1 MSLFRLWIVIALLA
15 PLLAACPAGQQAGT
29 DTVQVEDP
37 RDIWTINDPNAA
49 TDIDHSV
56 WDGLVAKYLRDSDSM
71 PRRVDYEAFPTADK
85 QALKD
90 YLQHLAAIEITKY
103 NRDQQIAFW
112 MNLYNA
118 SIVDMVLESL
128 PVNSVLQ
135 IRGPGLNVVGPWL
148 KPVAKIEGQTL
159 SFNDIEHYILRPYFN
174 DMGPL
179 VHYGLNCAS
188 MGCPSLALRAHT
200 AENWRDNLSDTAR
213 IYVNSPHGV
222 RFEDD
227 ELYTSKIYNSWFM
240 DDFGGSAESC
250 IAHLMQYAE
259 PELAERLADHD
270 TIVGDFYD
278 WRLNKPDS

>member
-1 MSLFRLWIVIALLA
+1 MA
-15 PLLAACPAGQQAGT
+15 PLLAACPSGQQAGNET
-29 DTVQVEDP
+29 AQAEDP
-37 RDIWTINDPNAA
+37 RDIWTINDSGA
-49 TDIDHSV
+49 TTTIDHSV
-56 WDGLVAKYLRDSDSM
+56 WDGLIVKYIRDSDSM
-71 PRRVDYEAFPTADK
+71 PRRVDYQAFTTSDK
-85 QALKD
+85 QALED
-90 YLQHLAAIEITKY
+90 YLRHLAAIEITKY

-112 MNLYNA
+112 LNLYNA
-118 SIVDMVLESL
+118 SIVNMVLDNAT
-128 PVNSVLQ
+128 VNSVLQ

-188 MGCPSLALRAHT
+188 MGCPSLAPRALT
-200 AENWRDNLSDTAR
+200 AENWRDNLSETAR
-213 IYVNSPHGV
+213 AYVNSPHGV

-259 PELAERLADHD
+259 PELAARLARHD